1 MKLTQ
6 KEIGAILYVYYINN
20 YCEDDFSYD
29 NGETLAKVN
38 SYYNKLT
45 EKYGEDTIEEIE
57 DNIKIS
63 ENEGTDY
70 DWLKFTYKD
79 HPELFLQVTAMF
91 DYDGNPADG
100 YDGDYN
106 WIDVGMFFVN
116 YKDVDF
122 DDLSE
127 KE

>member
-6 KEIGAILYVYYINN
+6 KDIGAILYIYYINN

-29 NGETLAKVN
+29 NGETFAKVK

-45 EKYGEDTIEEIE
+45 KKYGNDTIKEIE
-57 DNIKIS
+57 DNIKVS

-91 DYDGNPADG
+91 DYDDNPADG

-106 WIDVGMFFVN
+106 WVDSGMFFVN